1 MKFNPT
7 KNRVLIKPIL
17 NEQKTESGIILPGQE
32 NNYSDFALVEAIGCD
47 VKSVK
52 VGDFYMCIF
61 QDVLKEIWEGDA
73 FVVADGV
80 EKVVV
85 VGGYCEQCHGDNAVW
100 MGGTL

>member
-52 VGDFYMCIF
+52 VGDK
-61 QDVLKEIWEGDA
+61 VLYNDNGKKISDN
-73 FVVADGV
+73 GV
-80 EKVVV
+80 NYIILDEEDILATV
-85 VGGYCEQCHGDNAVW
+85 
-100 MGGTL
+100 L

>member
-7 KNRVLIKPIL
+7 NNRVLIKPIL

-52 VGDFYMCIF
+52 VGD
-61 QDVLKEIWEGDA
+61 
-73 FVVADGV
+73 
-80 EKVVV
+80 KVV
-85 VGGYCEQCHGDNAVW
+85 YNDNGKKISDNGENYIILDEEDILATV
-100 MGGTL
+100 L

>member
-52 VGDFYMCIF
+52 VGD
-61 QDVLKEIWEGDA
+61 
-73 FVVADGV
+73 
-80 EKVVV
+80 KVV
-85 VGGYCEQCHGDNAVW
+85 YNDNGKKISDNGVNYIILDEEDILATV
-100 MGGTL
+100 L

>member
-52 VGDFYMCIF
+52 VGD
-61 QDVLKEIWEGDA
+61 
-73 FVVADGV
+73 
-80 EKVVV
+80 KVV
-85 VGGYCEQCHGDNAVW
+85 YNDNGKKISDNGESYIILDEEDILATV
-100 MGGTL
+100 L

>member
-52 VGDFYMCIF
+52 VGD
-61 QDVLKEIWEGDA
+61 
-73 FVVADGV
+73 
-80 EKVVV
+80 KVV
-85 VGGYCEQCHGDNAVW
+85 YNDNGKKISDNGENYIILDEEDILATV
-100 MGGTL
+100 L